1 VTHRIWRR
9 SNDPVFRV
17 AAALVVVGVL
27 AAATASA
34 RRSPQARTPFAAQ
47 IASLSEKGGFFD
59 TDNLISNE
67 RSFLEVL
74 SDLDK
79 NNVRGGAYV
88 GVGPD
93 QNFSYIAQVRPSI
106 AFIIDIRRDNL
117 LLHLLFK
124 AVFEQ
129 ARTRVEYLSL
139 LFGRPVPADLDGW
152 RNAPVARLAEYIDHA
167 NADPKAVDALRSRL
181 DVVVKGFGVPLTTD
195 DMTTIDRFHRRFIEA
210 GLALQF
216 QSFNRYYAQNYYP
229 TYEELLL
236 GKDRDGR
243 HGHYLAS
250 EDAFQF
256 LKSLQARDR
265 VIPVVG
271 DLSGPTALVAIGH
284 LLADKGETLSAF
296 YASNVEFYLDR
307 QGSYQR
313 FVNNLG
319 RLPHTSR
326 SVIIRSIFNRGIGGS
341 VSEVRPVE
349 EVLKQSAVGR

>member
-1 VTHRIWRR
+1 MTHRIWRR
-9 SNDPVFRV
+9 SNDPVFGV
-17 AAALVVVGVL
+17 AAALVVVAAL
-27 AAATASA
+27 AAATVTA

-47 IASLSEKGGFFD
+47 IASLSETGGYFD

-67 RSFLEVL
+67 RTFLAVL

-79 NNVRGGAYV
+79 NKVRGGAYV

-93 QNFSYIAQVRPSI
+93 QNFSYIARVRPAI

-124 AVFEQ
+124 ALFEQ

-139 LFGRPVPADLDGW
+139 LFGRAVPSDIDSW
-152 RNAPVARLAEYIDHA
+152 RDAPVARLAEYIDRNH
-167 NADPKAVDALRSRL
+167 ADPKTVDALRSRL
-181 DVVVKGFGVPLTTD
+181 DVVVKGFGVPLTAD
-195 DMTTIDRFHRRFIEA
+195 DVATIDRFHRRFIDA

-236 GKDRDGR
+236 GTDRDGR
-243 HGHYLAS
+243 QAHYLAS

-271 DLSGPTALVAIGH
+271 DLSGPTALAAIGQ

-296 YASNVEFYLDR
+296 YASNVEYYLDR

-313 FVNNLG
+313 FVSNLG

-326 SVIIRSIFNRGIGGS
+326 SVIIRSIFNRGMGGS
-341 VSEVRPVE
+341 ESEVRPVE
-349 EVLKQSAVGR
+349 EVLKQAAVGR